1 MTVSGK
7 EIVSVI
13 KQQIKEFGLD
23 LAPTNVGSVISAGDG
38 VAWASGLSNV
48 KLNEL
53 LYFSNGVAGIAL
65 NLEEERVGMIVLGD
79 YTGVKEGDEVK
90 GTGQVVEV
98 PVGEGQLGRVLN
110 PLGEPLDGKGAVKT
124 TERLPVEKVAPGVT
138 TRKSVD
144 QPVLFGIKVI
154 DAIVP
159 VGRGQRE
166 LVIGD
171 RVTGKTSLCVDAL
184 INQKNTDIIGIYVA
198 IGQKASRVA
207 EVVSRLEQNGAL
219 NNTIVV
225 SANASDTAALQYL
238 APYAGCA
245 MAEYFMSKQKDVLIV
260 YDDLTKHAWAY
271 RQMSLLLRRPP
282 GREAYPGDV
291 FFLHSRLLERAARL
305 EAGGSI
311 TALPIIE
318 TQAGD
323 VSAYIPTNVISIT
336 DGQIYLEPELFNS
349 GVRPAVNLGLSVTR
363 VGSSAQT
370 KAMRAV
376 AGSLKLQ
383 MAQYQEL
390 AGFAQFGTSD
400 LDDATKRQLERG
412 RRLQEVLKQ
421 GENAPLAV
429 ELQVSIFYIAN
440 EGALDDVEVNDIGRF
455 EKEWCD
461 YVSANCPD
469 ALQAIRDS
477 GQLSDDSKA
486 AFKRAS
492 ESFKSIFGAN

>member
-1 MTVSGK
+1 
-7 EIVSVI
+7 
-13 KQQIKEFGLD
+13 
-23 LAPTNVGSVISAGDG
+23 
-38 VAWASGLSNV
+38 
-48 KLNEL
+48 
-53 LYFSNGVAGIAL
+53 
-65 NLEEERVGMIVLGD
+65 
-79 YTGVKEGDEVK
+79 
-90 GTGQVVEV
+90 
-98 PVGEGQLGRVLN
+98 
-110 PLGEPLDGKGAVKT
+110 
-124 TERLPVEKVAPGVT
+124 
-138 TRKSVD
+138 
-144 QPVLFGIKVI
+144 
-154 DAIVP
+154 
-159 VGRGQRE
+159 

-207 EVVSRLEQNGAL
+207 EVVNRLEKNGAL
-219 NNTIVV
+219 SNTVIVT
-225 SANASDTAALQYL
+225 ANASDSAALQFL

-245 MAEYFMSKQKDVLIV
+245 IAEYFMSKKKDVLVV

-305 EAGGSI
+305 EVGGSI

-349 GVRPAVNLGLSVTR
+349 GIRPAVNLGLSVTR

-376 AGSLKLQ
+376 AGSLKIQ

-400 LDDATKRQLERG
+400 LDEATKRQLERG

-421 GENAPLAV
+421 NENSPLPL
-429 ELQVSIFYIAN
+429 ELQVAIFHVAN
-440 EGALDDVEVNDIGRF
+440 EGVLDDVDVERIGQF
-455 EKEWCD
+455 ETEWCEYATAHCAD
-461 YVSANCPD
+461 I
-469 ALQAIRDS
+469 LKGIRES
-477 GQLSDDSKA
+477 EQFSDEAKA
-486 AFKRAS
+486 ALTKAGN
-492 ESFKSIFGAN
+492 EFKSIFSAK